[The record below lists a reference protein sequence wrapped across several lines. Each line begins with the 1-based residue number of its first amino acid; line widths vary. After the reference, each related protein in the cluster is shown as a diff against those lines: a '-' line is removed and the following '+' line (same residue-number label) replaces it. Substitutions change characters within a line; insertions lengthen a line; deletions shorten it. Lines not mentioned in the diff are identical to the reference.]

1 MRTVPIYV
9 YVYMY
14 IHTYIGC
21 IHKSLSTY
29 IYIYILKMGEIL
41 RLNSNLDQERQLVT
55 AARYAKFIE
64 STEGCTNDSPAT
76 SAIMLVDSR

>member
-1 MRTVPIYV
+1 
-9 YVYMY
+9 
-14 IHTYIGC
+14 
-21 IHKSLSTY
+21 
-29 IYIYILKMGEIL
+29 MGEIL

>member
-29 IYIYILKMGEIL
+29 IYIYTENGG
-41 RLNSNLDQERQLVT
+41 DT
-55 AARYAKFIE
+55 AAE
-64 STEGCTNDSPAT
+64 Q
-76 SAIMLVDSR
+76 